1 MTIEHEMF
9 WKSFSKGVDNDH
21 DRIFKIVLQI
31 KDLIFSKIDFFIKKS
46 YSLFVKLRNVN
57 RNFISCLKI
66 ITKCPQ
72 INSGI
77 VKNIR
82 SFLSH

>member
-31 KDLIFSKIDFFIKKS
+31 RDLIFSKIDFFFFKT
-46 YSLFVKLRNVN
+46 
-57 RNFISCLKI
+57 KI
-66 ITKCPQ
+66 VT
-72 INSGI
+72 
-77 VKNIR
+77 
-82 SFLSH
+82 FLSN

>member
-31 KDLIFSKIDFFIKKS
+31 KDLIFSKIDFFFIKKK
-46 YSLFVKLRNVN
+46 LFLV
-57 RNFISCLKI
+57 C
-66 ITKCPQ
+66 Q
-72 INSGI
+72 IE
-77 VKNIR
+77 KR
-82 SFLSH
+82 K

>member
-31 KDLIFSKIDFFIKKS
+31 KDLIFSKIDFFIKKK
-46 YSLFVKLRNVN
+46 LFLV
-57 RNFISCLKI
+57 C
-66 ITKCPQ
+66 Q
-72 INSGI
+72 IE
-77 VKNIR
+77 KR
-82 SFLSH
+82 K